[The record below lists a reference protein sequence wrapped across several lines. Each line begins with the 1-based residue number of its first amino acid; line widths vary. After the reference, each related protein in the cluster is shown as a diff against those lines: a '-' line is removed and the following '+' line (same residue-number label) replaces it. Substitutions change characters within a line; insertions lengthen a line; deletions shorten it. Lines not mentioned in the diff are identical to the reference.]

1 MFYLYLF
8 YLGIGVTPYAS
19 ILNDLGNRIVN
30 RSGTSV
36 HKLISE
42 GGTGFANKILDL
54 SSAVKKHHLVKT

>member
-30 RSGTSV
+30 RSGTQCTQINQRGGGVANSIFD
-36 HKLISE
+36 LIS
-42 GGTGFANKILDL
+42 AIKLNII
-54 SSAVKKHHLVKT
+54 

>member
-42 GGTGFANKILDL
+42 GGGGLQKVFLT
-54 SSAVKKHHLVKT
+54 